1 MRLKLHTSE
10 NIFLKTMQKA
20 GFKKF
25 AGKLANLV
33 IRLKL
38 LVLEIN

>member
-25 AGKLANLV
+25 ANKVG
-33 IRLKL
+33 IL
-38 LVLEIN
+38 LHQ